1 MVLRGLLPYLFLLFI
16 CLTCLWNMAGVESAP
31 TFSVSSSYALIGQ
44 RLSPRAKSKG
54 SEMKTATPA
63 RKPVFSPRES
73 EQVCWKKYSLSRQG
87 CSKDADRI
95 APDAEGIISLRRK
108 CIENTENLF
117 TFRDLRLPRYL
128 PCGRNTVHVSA
139 MQVSRLAPPVPPVA
153 SGSPRPPGFSGRNR
167 QMQINLHCSRLL
179 CIFAPFFGQG
189 IWPE

>member
-95 APDAEGIISLRRK
+95 APDAEGIISLRGK
-108 CIENTENLF
+108 CIEKLFKIFSKVLCGILPARFRRFYRKIALLFSSKNDKNL
-117 TFRDLRLPRYL
+117 R
-128 PCGRNTVHVSA
+128 
-139 MQVSRLAPPVPPVA
+139 
-153 SGSPRPPGFSGRNR
+153 GSLS
-167 QMQINLHCSRLL
+167 QM
-179 CIFAPFFGQG
+179 F
-189 IWPE
+189 